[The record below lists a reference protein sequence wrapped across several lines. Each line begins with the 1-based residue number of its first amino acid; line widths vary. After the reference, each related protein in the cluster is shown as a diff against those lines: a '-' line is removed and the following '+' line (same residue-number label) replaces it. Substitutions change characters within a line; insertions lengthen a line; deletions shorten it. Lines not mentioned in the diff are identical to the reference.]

1 VTRLFQ
7 LHFRWNSRYDEL
19 GAAMPRPV
27 AHITAPWSTQEEM
40 EKRFPIPKARRKEF
54 QALVDKFEALIS
66 NQEKAPKAAME
77 PEKRR
82 KRASAA

>member
-1 VTRLFQ
+1 
-7 LHFRWNSRYDEL
+7 
-19 GAAMPRPV
+19 MPRPV

-54 QALVDKFEALIS
+54 QALVDEFKTLLS
-66 NQEKAPKAAME
+66 NREEVPAASIE

>member
-1 VTRLFQ
+1 
-7 LHFRWNSRYDEL
+7 
-19 GAAMPRPV
+19 
-27 AHITAPWSTQEEM
+27 M

-54 QALVDKFEALIS
+54 QALVDQFKALLADREEAPVTSI
-66 NQEKAPKAAME
+66 E